1 MRRFLLTLALLLPAS
16 LGAQKADFRGVWV
29 LDAAKSDLGQLGQML
44 GAQGLTMTMTRTVTQ
59 TDTSL
64 TFKADVEVM
73 GQQQSQEQTIVIDGM
88 PRTQTMEAMGNMQ
101 VTMTARWENGTL
113 IVEQKAQTPMGE
125 VGGTETWS
133 LSADG
138 KTLTVAGVTQTPNGE
153 MKMTYVHTKK
163 DS

>member
-1 MRRFLLTLALLLPAS
+1 MRRLLLALALLVPATLS
-16 LGAQKADFRGVWV
+16 AQRGDFRGVWV

-44 GAQGLTMTMTRTVTQ
+44 AANGMTMNMTRTVTQ

-64 TFKADVEVM
+64 TFKADVDVG
-73 GQQQSQEQTIVIDGM
+73 GQQQSQEQTIVTDGK

-101 VTMTARWENGTL
+101 VTMSARWENGTL

-125 VGGTETWS
+125 VGGTETWT

-138 KTLTVAGVTQTPNGE
+138 KTLTVSTVAQTPNGE
-153 MKMTYVHTKK
+153 MRMSYVHTKK
-163 DS
+163 S